1 VSHTFTKER
10 LEQRI
15 AAFTRFVQEQGLVL
29 IDLGLGK
36 YHNHHFLVRE
46 QDHYVE
52 VTFTLQG
59 GIYLS
64 VEAGSSPEHWI
75 RPRLNLWIE
84 QEHPRYRGE
93 HSGHNFSDLAVL
105 NLPTLAST
113 SSAQA
118 YQGESAD
125 ILFPNSDEAE
135 EVIGGLANQQWISEH
150 FSVYVPQ
157 EEFPSYG
164 SATVPRWVTTP
175 EPAVQNGRA
184 GTVVTMEF
192 LFDASEPWLR
202 EQFALHIQQL
212 VAREGSVVLNTIPF
226 PNSALVSHRKDHATK
241 ATGRN
246 LTAIHLLLFRP
257 QDSQQN
263 DASASTL

>member
-1 VSHTFTKER
+1 MSHTFTKER

-15 AAFTRFVQEQGLVL
+15 AAFTSFVGEQGWAL

-36 YHNHHFLVRE
+36 YRNHHFLVRE

-52 VTFTLQG
+52 VTFTIQG

-64 VEAGSSPEHWI
+64 EEVGSSPEHWI
-75 RPRLNLWIE
+75 RPRLNLWIG
-84 QEHPRYRGE
+84 QEYPRYRGE
-93 HSGHNFSDLAVL
+93 HSGHKFSDLAVL

-125 ILFPNSDEAE
+125 ILFPNSNEAE
-135 EVIGGLANQQWISEH
+135 EVIGGLANQQWIAEH
-150 FSVYVPQ
+150 FAVYVPQ

-164 SATVPRWVTTP
+164 SAIVPRWVTTP
-175 EPAVQNGRA
+175 APAEQNGRT

-192 LFDASEPWLR
+192 LFDAREPWLR
-202 EQFALHIQQL
+202 EQFALHIQHL
-212 VAREGSVVLNTIPF
+212 VAQEGCIVLNTIPF
-226 PNSALVSHRKDHATK
+226 PDSAKVFHQKDQATK
-241 ATGRN
+241 ATDRY
-246 LTAIHLLLFRP
+246 LMAIHLLLFRP
-257 QDSQQN
+257 ENSQHN
-263 DASASTL
+263 DASAPTL